1 MDNTERKKKSCT
13 KVQGFFYF
21 YFFIC
26 LFSVSL
32 RETLDSFHSL
42 GI

>member
-1 MDNTERKKKSCT
+1 MDNTERKK

-32 RETLDSFHSL
+32 CETLDSFHSL